1 MIKKLLLIF
10 LFVLTSCGYQP
21 LYSKKE
27 FPTFIVKDLEIIGDK
42 NINERIISGLSIK
55 VDENKFQ
62 NNKIILENKKTII
75 ETSKDKQGKPDLYK
89 MVVSLKIVIFDKNN
103 FEIEKNFTEE
113 FSYKNK
119 DNKFDLS
126 EYEMNVEQNL
136 VDNIIKKLNIYLN
149 M

>member
-1 MIKKLLLIF
+1 
-10 LFVLTSCGYQP
+10 
-21 LYSKKE
+21 
-27 FPTFIVKDLEIIGDK
+27 
-42 NINERIISGLSIK
+42 
-55 VDENKFQ
+55 
-62 NNKIILENKKTII
+62 
-75 ETSKDKQGKPDLYK
+75 